1 MVPLTGTISY
11 NDLAEKSKVGES
23 VLKDMI
29 RLVIPAVGFFTEP
42 LKGHVGHSAT
52 SAIFVRN
59 PEVAAVF
66 LFTSMSIP
74 QSAINLYE
82 ALLLDPSGQDQDA
95 CAFRVT
101 HRNPDG
107 NPEGIWDRLKRMP
120 EESKWFMTTMN
131 LFAKRPTYGAV
142 HLVDGYD
149 WSALQSK
156 TVVDVSRPYPLPA
169 FPYAPVICHVDTAI
183 LVWRLSRPC
192 GRSNRQAI
200 PVHDNHLARPS
211 RGHRTSSACPFDT
224 SAKCLSCRPQLFRAP
239 VCFRCGLPVPTHPT
253 LLA

>member
-1 MVPLTGTISY
+1 MKIPELVPLTGTITY
-11 NDLAEKSKVGES
+11 NDLAEKSRVGES

-82 ALLLDPSGQDQDA
+82 ALQLDPSGQDQDA

-120 EESKWFMTTMN
+120 EENKWFTTTMK
-131 LFAKRPTYGAV
+131 LFAKRPTYSAA
-142 HLVDGYD
+142 HLVNGYD

-156 TVVDVSRPYPLPA
+156 TVVDVSRPSRADISGSYSAHITL
-169 FPYAPVICHVDTAI
+169 AI
-183 LVWRLSRPC
+183 LFL
-192 GRSNRQAI
+192 
-200 PVHDNHLARPS
+200 
-211 RGHRTSSACPFDT
+211 
-224 SAKCLSCRPQLFRAP
+224 LFRM
-239 VCFRCGLPVPTHPT
+239 
-253 LLA
+253 LLSFVALTQHFSVEAQPAT